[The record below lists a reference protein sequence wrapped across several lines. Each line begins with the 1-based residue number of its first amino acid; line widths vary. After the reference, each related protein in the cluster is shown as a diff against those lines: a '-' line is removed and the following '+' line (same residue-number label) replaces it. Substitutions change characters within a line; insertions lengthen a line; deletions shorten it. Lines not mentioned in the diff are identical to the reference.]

1 MDSLRELFKIGFG
14 PSSSHTMGPHRAA
27 LKFLDLTKDM
37 PIDTFQVELYGSLAS
52 TGKGHLTDWII
63 GKTLGEDRTEII
75 FKPEITFDYH
85 PNSLRFIAHDADG
98 NELKNL
104 LLFSVGGGEI
114 KELNESRQ
122 GAGNT
127 YPLKNMKGI
136 LQWCLDKN
144 KQFYQYVL
152 EYEGEEILPWLKEI
166 WQVMKSS
173 VETGLEGEGILPG
186 SLRVPRRAKS
196 FYQHYLEN
204 KDFTTLIFA
213 ASQAVSEQNASGGQV
228 VTAPTCGASGVLP
241 GLLYSLQAHYNYED
255 EKIIKALATA
265 GLVGN
270 IIKENGSISGA
281 EAGCQ
286 AEIGTACA
294 MAAAACAFLMEG
306 NAEQIEYAA
315 EIGLEHHLGLTC
327 DPVDG
332 LVQVPCIERN
342 PVAARRAYDAAKYAL
357 LTDGQH
363 IITLDMAI
371 ATMIETGKDLDS
383 KYRETSMGGLAK
395 YKIAYKIPKV

>member
-1 MDSLRELFKIGFG
+1 MDSLREFFKVGFG

-37 PIDTFQVELYGSLAS
+37 PVYGFRVELYGSLAS
-52 TGKGHLTDWII
+52 TGKGHLTDWIVS
-63 GKTLGEDRTEII
+63 KTLGEDRTEIV
-75 FKPEITFDYH
+75 FMPEVNFDYH
-85 PNSLRFIAHDADG
+85 PNSLRFIAFDANG
-98 NELKNL
+98 AELKNL

-122 GAGNT
+122 GSGNT
-127 YPLKNMKGI
+127 YSLRNMKEI
-136 LQWCLDKN
+136 LQWCLDN
-144 KQFYQYVL
+144 DKQFYQYVL
-152 EYEGEEILPWLKEI
+152 ECEGEEIIPWLEEI
-166 WQVMKSS
+166 WQIMKSS
-173 VETGLEGEGILPG
+173 VEAGLKEEGILPG
-186 SLRVPRRAKS
+186 SLRVPRKAKS
-196 FYQHYLEN
+196 FYEQYLES

-241 GLLYSLQAHYNYED
+241 GLLYSLQAYYNYED

-294 MAAAACAFLMEG
+294 MAAAACAFLMDG
-306 NAEQIEYAA
+306 SVKQIEYAA

-357 LTDGQH
+357 LTDGEH

-371 ATMIETGKDLDS
+371 ATMIETGKDLHS

-395 YKIAYKIPKV
+395 YKIAYKFSKV